1 MMVGQVAI
9 LGTKYLR
16 TDGAIGEKGEQMRL
30 IDLDHFNTILNEYE
44 KRTISESGRM
54 IAQAMK
60 SMLEEEYK
68 YFGLP
73 QADHIAKAGKMDK
86 AITADLYGYRVP
98 PEQWAGWINGK
109 GGEIKP
115 EEIWKDRPHIILY
128 STTVR
133 RYIIPMNDRGM
144 PDFMAAEEDRRGAA
158 RFNRLFHEEDDTEER
173 VRAGLQDGVKQ
184 IAQMFRGNGTFG
196 AKKGKT

>member
-1 MMVGQVAI
+1 
-9 LGTKYLR
+9 
-16 TDGAIGEKGEQMRL
+16 MRL
-30 IDLDHFNTILNEYE
+30 IDVDHFNTILNEYA
-44 KRTISESGRM
+44 KRNISESGRM

-86 AITADLYGYRVP
+86 VITADLYGYRIQ

-109 GGEIKP
+109 GGKIKP
-115 EEIWKDRPHIILY
+115 EEVWKDRPRIILY
-128 STTVR
+128 GMTVR

-144 PDFMAAEEDRRGAA
+144 PDFMAAEEDKRGAT

-173 VRAGLQDGVKQ
+173 VRVGLQDGVKQ

-196 AKKGKT
+196 AKKGQT